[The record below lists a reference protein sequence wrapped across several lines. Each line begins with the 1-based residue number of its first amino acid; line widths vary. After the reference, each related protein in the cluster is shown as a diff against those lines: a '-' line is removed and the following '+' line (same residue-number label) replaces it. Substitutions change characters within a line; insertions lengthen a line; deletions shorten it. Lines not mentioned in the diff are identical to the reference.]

1 MVDSNQDG
9 ELDASEVDSIL
20 SAAVDEGEVDQGT
33 SDFLFQ
39 VIGF

>member
-1 MVDSNQDG
+1 MVDSNMDG

-20 SAAVDEGEVDQGT
+20 GMAKDEGEIDQGT
-33 SDFLFQ
+33 QDFLFQ